1 MRKVAFEDAGMAPA
15 TIQLLQAAAQ
25 PELIRNQPVL
35 SGVVHL
41 GSTKSLRCVSSMKSN
56 DYGPTPR
63 DGRCSD
69 APREISVCWQCVV

>member
-35 SGVVHL
+35 TGVVHL
-41 GSTKSLRCVSSMKSN
+41 GSKSHRRVPSMKSN
-56 DYGPTPR
+56 GYGPTPR

-69 APREISVCWQCVV
+69 APRGIPVCWQCVV